1 MLVKRRMPEGVW
13 GMVPQ
18 RLSNKVKTGLFE
30 SQSPG
35 VQVYTRR

>member
-1 MLVKRRMPEGVW
+1 MLVKRRMPEDVW

-30 SQSPG
+30 PQSPG
-35 VQVYTRR
+35 VQGYTRR